1 MRKVFNESK
10 KNTLWL
16 MGFILL
22 FISFSVS
29 VANSTTTNYPSCNL
43 IENTLNT
50 TGDFKTKQ
58 DGINAMQDLINQQQQ
73 NLNALED
80 QYKNDP
86 TSVSQ
91 DTIKTYKNELKRYN
105 ATLDCLNKVDEKTW
119 SEKHDNESSSGGHS
133 QDDSGHSSD
142 SGGGSDTPNP
152 PKPNPPY
159 NPSGGGEHNMNFDDL
174 SQNHG
179 FVYDVI
185 KLIFGNFIGQ
195 YGGGSDNAAQMYNII
210 THLGWWACWA
220 AMILAGIIVLIKA
233 FNFYRVAEDPSMQG
247 KSQITMFLMLGVV
260 IMILFPASPS
270 GSLMQNIGA
279 VKVPLMGDAFA
290 NMVYKSTVTEMLK
303 PPQLANTDVNAS
315 KIANQIF
322 TAEVCA
328 FGVQAHSEDL
338 NPQLKDVY
346 KDDKEIVPVESSL
359 DIAYGLSNTNQILYK
374 TTQMKLNVSDY
385 SKLSKVMFS
394 PKVST
399 NFIGQGFTQ
408 ATSDVCGTLIFPEE
422 KSGTTVFDQVSQQ
435 QSDELKKSIV
445 NLVNNLA
452 PAAQLMQV
460 VSQNNINMETNN
472 KDDVQRAIAEI
483 RDRYFQAVK
492 TYISEVKYI
501 PQSINVNVLNNS
513 DMKQFIDD
521 SGWGLAVLWWK
532 LLADTQSSFIQN
544 ANAFNNSMSAKTI
557 PVCADKSSF
566 ALLNY
571 FFGDKYCVPKDYYD
585 TMARNLKVMSDN
597 INAQL
602 AVESSASGGLKQD
615 ASAEF
620 SSICSA
626 SGCSFES
633 VDGWLGGMLRWVLK
647 RSTDSQLYSQG
658 IGDKQLKDIV
668 NFNNQQSIFDVASKL
683 GSSLS
688 AWSTTLFGLGF
699 SAEMGASVLDG
710 ASKTVAGFF
719 GGALATQWLSGTLHL
734 ISNFLLNGAY
744 MLWALACSLLVM
756 LPFMPLIIWG
766 VLLLSYFIM
775 LIEAYIA
782 IPLSTALWVVEDQT
796 FISGRLIRTIM
807 MISALFLRPF
817 LFVVGLVAAFVL
829 SPIALMIWNI
839 MFFWG
844 STLLTTSTFLT
855 SLFLIGIYT
864 AGLLKFTM
872 ITYNVAFIIPDKIL
886 QWMGSGF
893 GDVSAFGSPADF
905 SSMSGGSGGGG
916 SGGGGGATSIA
927 SQGANRIA
935 KAWSDK
941 KEEQKKESEKGGSPY
956 GGGGNVK
963 VNGQSQNNLTSAA
976 VLSSNAKSPD
986 SYNF

>member
-1 MRKVFNESK
+1 MR
-10 KNTLWL
+10 
-16 MGFILL
+16 L
-22 FISFSVS
+22 FEKLNNAIKLAASSLVIVLISFGG
-29 VANSTTTNYPSCNL
+29 AYAETP
-43 IENTLNT
+43 
-50 TGDFKTKQ
+50 D
-58 DGINAMQDLINQQQQ
+58 
-73 NLNALED
+73 
-80 QYKNDP
+80 
-86 TSVSQ
+86 
-91 DTIKTYKNELKRYN
+91 
-105 ATLDCLNKVDEKTW
+105 W
-119 SEKHDNESSSGGHS
+119 SE
-133 QDDSGHSSD
+133 
-142 SGGGSDTPNP
+142 
-152 PKPNPPY
+152 
-159 NPSGGGEHNMNFDDL
+159 L

-220 AMILAGIIVLIKA
+220 AMILAVIIVGIKA
-233 FNFYRVAEDPSMQG
+233 FNFYRVAEDPNNQG

-260 IMILFPASPS
+260 IMVLFPASPS
-270 GSLMQNIGA
+270 GSLMQNVGA
-279 VKVPLMGDAFA
+279 VKVPLWGDAFA
-290 NMVYKSTVTEMLK
+290 NMVYKSTVTAMLK

-328 FGVQAHSEDL
+328 FGVQAHSEE
-338 NPQLKDVY
+338 NNQQLSDVY
-346 KDDKEIVPVESSL
+346 KDGTIVPVKSNL
-359 DIAYGLSNTNQILYK
+359 DIAYGLSDTNAILYK
-374 TTQMKLNVSDY
+374 TTQMQLNVLDY
-385 SKLSKVMFS
+385 SRLSKVMFS
-394 PKVST
+394 PRVSM

-422 KSGTTVFDQVSQQ
+422 KTGTTVFDEVSQR

-460 VSQNNINMETNN
+460 VSQSNINMETNN
-472 KDDVQRAIAEI
+472 KEDVQRAIAEI
-483 RDRYFQAVK
+483 RDRYFQAVQ
-492 TYISEVKYI
+492 TYISAVKYI

-513 DMKQFIDD
+513 DMKRFIDD

-557 PVCADKSSF
+557 PVCVDKSTF

-585 TMARNLKVMSDN
+585 TMARNIKVMGDN

-602 AVESSASGGLKQD
+602 AVESSSSGGLKQD

-633 VDGWLGGMLRWVLK
+633 VDSWLGRQLK
-647 RSTDSQLYSQG
+647 DKLASATNSQLYQQG
-658 IGDKQLKDIV
+658 IGDRQLKDIV
-668 NFNNQQSIFDVASKL
+668 DFNNQQSIFDTASKL

-688 AWSTTLFGLGF
+688 GWSTFLFGAGF
-699 SAEMGASVLDG
+699 TIEMAASVLDG
-710 ASKTVAGFF
+710 ASKTVAGFI
-719 GGALATQWLSGTLHL
+719 GGALATQGLSGTLHL
-734 ISNFLLNGAY
+734 ISNYLLNGAY

-829 SPIALMIWNI
+829 SPIALMIWNL

-844 STLLTTSTFLT
+844 SMLLTTSTFLT
-855 SLFLIGIYT
+855 SFFLIGIYT

-916 SGGGGGATSIA
+916 SGGGVGVTSTASRGAH
-927 SQGANRIA
+927 NLA
-935 KAWSDK
+935 KAWSEK
-941 KEEQKKESEKGGSPY
+941 KEAQKAHTNKQSPY
-956 GGGGNVK
+956 GGGGNVN
-963 VNGQSQNNLTSAA
+963 VNGQPQSNLTKAA
-976 VLSSNAKSPD
+976 VMSSNAKSGD